1 MGKTITMK
9 PGVADVFQGC
19 SARAG
24 RKQEA
29 SFMAR
34 RNRSSIR
41 KERIIM
47 LASSVLVLAALTVT
61 GVYVRN
67 NNRAEKEDYVV
78 DFEALEQNSTELA
91 ENTVDGEELD
101 TLFAGVGTDDLD
113 YDPSFQEANSKHVE
127 NLEETEK
134 AEGLKETEK
143 SAQKD
148 TIDTIEE
155 KIKEKQEE
163 KEKQKTADTESDQSQ
178 KEETDQKEKKE
189 ETVKKSDSE
198 KTEEQAQEEEGM
210 FDETV
215 DTVMSGEVQAE
226 GISTTVQPE
235 LDFGEEDS
243 LVWPIVGDVLINY
256 SMDKTIYFPT
266 LDQYK
271 YNPAIV
277 IAATQ
282 GENIAAAA
290 DGRVTSVSYDSGTG
304 NTVVMELGNGYEL
317 TYGQL
322 ENITVSEGSYVQVG
336 DVIGT
341 VAVPTRYYSTEGTN
355 VYFKL
360 TKDGEPVN
368 PMSKLQ

>member
-1 MGKTITMK
+1 
-9 PGVADVFQGC
+9 
-19 SARAG
+19 
-24 RKQEA
+24 
-29 SFMAR
+29 MAR

-47 LASSVLVLAALTVT
+47 LASSVFVLAALTVT

-67 NNRAEKEDYVV
+67 SNRAEKEDYVV
-78 DFEALEQNSTELA
+78 DFEALEQGSTELA
-91 ENTVDGEELD
+91 ENMVSGEELD

-113 YDPSFQEANSKHVE
+113 YDPSFQEANSLHVE
-127 NLEETEK
+127 NTEGGVNAEKKSGKSTVETKTIEEGIKEK
-134 AEGLKETEK
+134 EKEADQEENAGQAKKDEPKKDDPVEK
-143 SAQKD
+143 SA
-148 TIDTIEE
+148 
-155 KIKEKQEE
+155 
-163 KEKQKTADTESDQSQ
+163 ES
-178 KEETDQKEKKE
+178 
-189 ETVKKSDSE
+189 KKSSDTDKS
-198 KTEEQAQEEEGM
+198 QEEEEAGM

-215 DTVMSGEVQAE
+215 DTVMSDEVQAE
-226 GISTTVQPE
+226 AISTTVQPE
-235 LDFGEEDS
+235 LDFNEEDG

-256 SMDKTIYFPT
+256 SMDQTIYFPT

-282 GENIAAAA
+282 GENISAAA
-290 DGRVTSVSYDSGTG
+290 DGRVTSVSYDPGTG

-322 ENITVSEGSYVQVG
+322 ENITVSEGSFVHVG
-336 DVIGT
+336 DGIGT
-341 VAVPTRYYSTEGTN
+341 VAAPTKYYSLEGTN

>member
-1 MGKTITMK
+1 
-9 PGVADVFQGC
+9 
-19 SARAG
+19 
-24 RKQEA
+24 
-29 SFMAR
+29 MAR

-47 LASSVLVLAALTVT
+47 LASSVFVLAALTVT

-78 DFEALEQNSTELA
+78 DFEALEQGSTELA
-91 ENTVDGEELD
+91 ENMVSGEELD

-113 YDPSFQEANSKHVE
+113 YDPSFQEANSVHVE
-127 NLEETEK
+127 NTES
-134 AEGLKETEK
+134 GLKSDKKSGKNTTETK
-143 SAQKD
+143 
-148 TIDTIEE
+148 TIEE
-155 KIKEKQEE
+155 KVKEKDKEQELEEKKDEKKSGQAKQDEPEKDDPVEKSVSEKKSGDADKKQEE
-163 KEKQKTADTESDQSQ
+163 A
-178 KEETDQKEKKE
+178 
-189 ETVKKSDSE
+189 
-198 KTEEQAQEEEGM
+198 GM

-215 DTVMSGEVQAE
+215 DDVISEEVQAE
-226 GISTTVQPE
+226 AISTTVQPE
-235 LDFGEEDS
+235 LDFSEEDG

-256 SMDKTIYFPT
+256 SMDQTIYFPT

-282 GENIAAAA
+282 GENISAAA
-290 DGRVTSVSYDSGTG
+290 DGRVTSVSYDHDTG
-304 NTVVMELGNGYEL
+304 NTVVMDLGNGYEL

-322 ENITVSEGSYVQVG
+322 ENITVSEGSFVHVG
-336 DVIGT
+336 DGIGT
-341 VAVPTRYYSTEGTN
+341 VAAPTKYYSLEGTN

>member
-1 MGKTITMK
+1 
-9 PGVADVFQGC
+9 
-19 SARAG
+19 
-24 RKQEA
+24 
-29 SFMAR
+29 MAR

-47 LASSVLVLAALTVT
+47 LASSVFVLAALTVT

-67 NNRAEKEDYVV
+67 SNRAEKEDYVV
-78 DFEALEQNSTELA
+78 DFEALEQNGTELA
-91 ENTVDGEELD
+91 ENMVSGEELD

-113 YDPSFQEANSKHVE
+113 YDPSFQEANSQHVE
-127 NLEETEK
+127 NTEDSVKSDKKSGKNATETK
-134 AEGLKETEK
+134 
-143 SAQKD
+143 
-148 TIDTIEE
+148 TIEE
-155 KIKEKQEE
+155 KVEEKNQEE
-163 KEKQKTADTESDQSQ
+163 A
-178 KEETDQKEKKE
+178 EKKAE
-189 ETVKKSDSE
+189 KSGQAKTDEPKKDDPVE
-198 KTEEQAQEEEGM
+198 KPAAEKPSSSVDKNQEEEAGM

-215 DTVMSGEVQAE
+215 DDVLSDEVQAE
-226 GISTTVQPE
+226 AISTTVQPE
-235 LDFGEEDS
+235 LDFSEDDA

-277 IAATQ
+277 ISATQ
-282 GENIAAAA
+282 GENITAAA
-290 DGRVTSVSYDSGTG
+290 DGRVTSVSFDPGTG

-322 ENITVSEGSYVQVG
+322 ENITVSEGSFVHVG
-336 DVIGT
+336 DGIGT
-341 VAVPTRYYSTEGTN
+341 VAAPTKYYSTEGTN

-368 PMSKLQ
+368 PMSKLN

>member
-1 MGKTITMK
+1 
-9 PGVADVFQGC
+9 
-19 SARAG
+19 
-24 RKQEA
+24 
-29 SFMAR
+29 MAR

-47 LASSVLVLAALTVT
+47 LASSVFVLAALTVT

-78 DFEALEQNSTELA
+78 DFEALEQSSTELA
-91 ENTVDGEELD
+91 ENMVSGEELD

-113 YDPSFQEANSKHVE
+113 YDPSFQEANSLHVE
-127 NLEETEK
+127 NTENGLRVDTKSGKKTTETK
-134 AEGLKETEK
+134 
-143 SAQKD
+143 
-148 TIDTIEE
+148 TIEE
-155 KIKEKQEE
+155 KVKEKNQEE
-163 KEKQKTADTESDQSQ
+163 EQE
-178 KEETDQKEKKE
+178 EKKE
-189 ETVKKSDSE
+189 EQTKKADQTKKDEPKKDDPVEKNAAEKKSSGTDQS
-198 KTEEQAQEEEGM
+198 KEEEEAGM

-215 DTVMSGEVQAE
+215 DDVLSDEVEAE
-226 GISTTVQPE
+226 AISTTVQPK
-235 LDFGEEDS
+235 LDFSEEDG

-256 SMDKTIYFPT
+256 SMDQTIYFPT

-282 GENIAAAA
+282 GENISAAA

-322 ENITVSEGSYVQVG
+322 ENITVSEGSFVHVG
-336 DVIGT
+336 DGIGT
-341 VAVPTRYYSTEGTN
+341 VAAPTKYYSLEGTN

>member
-1 MGKTITMK
+1 
-9 PGVADVFQGC
+9 
-19 SARAG
+19 
-24 RKQEA
+24 
-29 SFMAR
+29 MAR

-47 LASSVLVLAALTVT
+47 LASSVFVLAALTVT

-67 NNRAEKEDYVV
+67 SNRAEKEDYVV
-78 DFEALEQNSTELA
+78 DFEALEQSSTELA
-91 ENTVDGEELD
+91 ENMVSGEELD

-113 YDPSFQEANSKHVE
+113 YDPSFQEANSLHVE
-127 NLEETEK
+127 NTEN
-134 AEGLKETEK
+134 GLKTDTKSGKNTTETK
-143 SAQKD
+143 
-148 TIDTIEE
+148 TIEE
-155 KIKEKQEE
+155 KVKEKNQEEAQEE
-163 KEKQKTADTESDQSQ
+163 KKSDQTKKDEPEKDDPVEKTAGEKKNGSTDKS
-178 KEETDQKEKKE
+178 KEEE
-189 ETVKKSDSE
+189 E
-198 KTEEQAQEEEGM
+198 AGM

-215 DTVMSGEVQAE
+215 DDVLSDEVQAE
-226 GISTTVQPE
+226 AISTTVQPE
-235 LDFGEEDS
+235 LDFSEEDG

-256 SMDKTIYFPT
+256 SMDQTIYFPT

-277 IAATQ
+277 IAAAQ
-282 GENIAAAA
+282 GENISAAA
-290 DGRVTSVSYDSGTG
+290 DGRVTSVSYDPGTG

-322 ENITVSEGSYVQVG
+322 ENITVSEGSFVHVG
-336 DVIGT
+336 DGIGT
-341 VAVPTRYYSTEGTN
+341 VAAPTKYYSLEGTN

>member
-1 MGKTITMK
+1 
-9 PGVADVFQGC
+9 
-19 SARAG
+19 
-24 RKQEA
+24 
-29 SFMAR
+29 MAR
-34 RNRSSIR
+34 RNRSNIR

-67 NNRAEKEDYVV
+67 NNRSEKEDYVV
-78 DFEALEQNSTELA
+78 DFETLEQSSAELA
-91 ENTVDGEELD
+91 ENMVDGEELD

-113 YDPSFQEANSKHVE
+113 YDPNFQEANSLHVE
-127 NLEETEK
+127 NTDDSDKFGEVE
-134 AEGLKETEK
+134 
-143 SAQKD
+143 
-148 TIDTIEE
+148 TIEE
-155 KIKEKQEE
+155 KIKEKKEKEE
-163 KEKQKTADTESDQSQ
+163 KEKKEKEAESDKEADQS
-178 KEETDQKEKKE
+178 KKE
-189 ETVKKSDSE
+189 ETKPEDEEQKKDDPVKKSAAE
-198 KTEEQAQEEEGM
+198 KKEGQAQEDKEAEAGM
-210 FDETV
+210 FDEDV
-215 DTVMSGEVQAE
+215 DTVMSEEVQAD

-235 LDFGEEDS
+235 LDFGEEDG
-243 LVWPIVGDVLINY
+243 LVWPIVGDVLINF

-282 GENIAAAA
+282 GENISAAA
-290 DGRVTSVSYDSGTG
+290 DGRVTSVSYDPGTG

-336 DVIGT
+336 DGIGT
-341 VAVPTRYYSTEGTN
+341 VAAPTKYYSTEGTN

-368 PMSKLQ
+368 PLSKLQ

>member
-1 MGKTITMK
+1 
-9 PGVADVFQGC
+9 
-19 SARAG
+19 
-24 RKQEA
+24 
-29 SFMAR
+29 MAR

-47 LASSVLVLAALTVT
+47 LASSVFVLAALTVT

-78 DFEALEQNSTELA
+78 DFEALEQGSTELA
-91 ENTVDGEELD
+91 DNMVSGEELD

-113 YDPSFQEANSKHVE
+113 YDPSFQEANSLHVE
-127 NLEETEK
+127 NTEGGVKSDKKSGKNTAETK
-134 AEGLKETEK
+134 
-143 SAQKD
+143 
-148 TIDTIEE
+148 TIEE
-155 KIKEKQEE
+155 KIKEKDLEQEE
-163 KEKQKTADTESDQSQ
+163 KKDAKSDQT
-178 KEETDQKEKKE
+178 KKDEAEETDEPKKDDPVEKSAAEKKNAD
-189 ETVKKSDSE
+189 KSR
-198 KTEEQAQEEEGM
+198 EEEEAGM
-210 FDETV
+210 FDETA
-215 DTVMSGEVQAE
+215 DDVMSDEVQAE
-226 GISTTVQPE
+226 AISTTVQPE
-235 LDFGEEDS
+235 LDFNEEDG
-243 LVWPIVGDVLINY
+243 LVWPIVGDVLINF

-277 IAATQ
+277 ISATQ
-282 GENIAAAA
+282 GENISAAA
-290 DGRVTSVSYDSGTG
+290 DGRVTSVSYDPGTG

-322 ENITVSEGSYVQVG
+322 ENITVSEGSFVHVG
-336 DVIGT
+336 DGIGT
-341 VAVPTRYYSTEGTN
+341 VAAPTKYYSLEGTN